1 MIPDLAALHDV
12 SRFIQISRTLAYAP
26 GKVLT
31 VLNRAGMLGG
41 VRVKDIQT
49 ALHHD
54 LFAQVPDDAANALR
68 SLNRGLPLLFK
79 YPRSPASR
87 GIQRLAR
94 VLLKG
99 SPAPAIAPGRR
110 LALPARK
117 PRTAA
122 QPEPAQS

>member
-1 MIPDLAALHDV
+1 
-12 SRFIQISRTLAYAP
+12 
-26 GKVLT
+26 
-31 VLNRAGMLGG
+31 MLGG

-54 LFAQVPDDAANALR
+54 VFAQVPDDAANALR

-87 GIQRLAR
+87 GIQRLAKA
-94 VLLKG
+94 LLKG
-99 SPAPAIAPGRR
+99 REAPSAAPARR

-117 PRTAA
+117 GRATQAEPS
-122 QPEPAQS
+122 QP